1 MKKHKIYNTIF
12 YSLIIVIFCVM
23 YYFMSQKEGFHED
36 EMFSYGSSNYRYD
49 NVFQPYGDKDYINS
63 IIDEEIFNNENII
76 NNIIY
81 YLKNPNIFMKKLE
94 EKQSNEK
101 PIWKTKQE
109 AIEYVTIQPNDIL
122 SLFSIYYNQSR
133 DAHPPLFYFIV
144 HIVSIFFL
152 DNFSKYIIF
161 IINISLFIGSIII
174 IRKIFKLLNREILAF
189 PTTIL
194 YGLSIGAV
202 STVIFQRMYMLL
214 TFFIIYY
221 TYINLYIIKN
231 DFNIDKRTKM
241 KLIITVI
248 LGFLSQYYFC
258 IYALFMFVIM
268 QIIML
273 VRNKKKNCKILLL
286 SYIKSACIGVLLF
299 PASIYHIFF
308 SYRGISNISNQY
320 DISDFFNILCE
331 AYSCNIILGF
341 LIVSIIIIVSANM
354 LKIKKDYFLPI
365 LLFSITGY
373 IIVVSKI
380 SPYLDLRYIMGILPV
395 VAIVVILTIDY
406 ICNSKWK
413 IISFILLVIAIT
425 NLTNNSPEYLY
436 RGYNENIKIAK
447 ENNNLKFIY
456 IEDNGFNH
464 IQSMPEFMIY
474 DESMI
479 LNVSKNELKYLEN
492 NKKLENE
499 KEFIVSIKRYLDV
512 EKVLNEILEIT
523 HRDKYTLLLDG
534 NNETGNVIYK
544 ISNI

>member
-395 VAIVVILTIDY
+395 VAIIIILTIDY
-406 ICNSKWK
+406 ICKSKWK

-436 RGYNENIKIAK
+436 REYNENIKIAK

-512 EKVLNEILEIT
+512 EKILNEILEIT
-523 HRDKYTLLLDG
+523 HKDKYTLLLDG

>member
-258 IYALFMFVIM
+258 IYALFIFVIM

-395 VAIVVILTIDY
+395 VAIIIILTIDY
-406 ICNSKWK
+406 ICKSKWK

-499 KEFIVSIKRYLDV
+499 KEFIVSIKRYLNV

-544 ISNI
+544 ISNT

>member
-1 MKKHKIYNTIF
+1 MEKHKIYNAIF
-12 YSLIIVIFCVM
+12 YSLMIVIFCVM

-36 EMFSYGSSNYRYD
+36 EMFSYGSSNYKYD

-63 IIDEEIFNNENII
+63 VINEEIFNNGNII
-76 NNIIY
+76 NNIAY
-81 YLKNPNIFMKKLE
+81 YLKNPNIFIKKLE

-101 PIWKTKQE
+101 PIWKTKEE

-152 DNFSKYIIF
+152 GNFSKYIIF
-161 IINISLFIGSIII
+161 IINIGLFIGCFII
-174 IRKIFKLLNREILAF
+174 IRKIFKLFDREILAL
-189 PTTIL
+189 PTVIL
-194 YGLSIGAV
+194 YGLSIGAI

-214 TFFIIYY
+214 TFFIMYY
-221 TYINLYIIKN
+221 TYINLYIVKN
-231 DFNIDKRTKM
+231 NFNIDKNTKI
-241 KLIITVI
+241 KLMITVI

-258 IYALFMFVIM
+258 IYALFMFGIM

-273 VRNKKKNCKILLL
+273 IRNKKNNCKILLL

-320 DISDFFNILCE
+320 GIGDFFNILCQ

-341 LIVSIIIIVSANM
+341 FIVIIIIIVSANI
-354 LKIKKDYFLPI
+354 LKIKKDYFLPV

-380 SPYLDLRYIMGILPV
+380 SPYLDLRYIMGILPI
-395 VAIVVILTIDY
+395 VAIIIILTINY
-406 ICNSKWK
+406 ICKSKWK
-413 IISFILLVIAIT
+413 IISFILLVIAII
-425 NLTNNSPEYLY
+425 NLTNNFPKYLY
-436 RGYNENIKIAK
+436 KGYNENIEIAK

-474 DESMI
+474 NESMI
-479 LNVSKNELKYLEN
+479 LNVNKNELKYLEN
-492 NKKLENE
+492 NKKIENE
-499 KEFIVSIKRYLDV
+499 KEFIVSIKSYLNV
-512 EKVLNEILEIT
+512 EKILNEILEIT
-523 HRDKYTLLLDG
+523 QRDKYTLLLDG

>member
-101 PIWKTKQE
+101 PILKTKQE

-395 VAIVVILTIDY
+395 VAIIIILTIDY
-406 ICNSKWK
+406 ICKSKWK

-436 RGYNENIKIAK
+436 REYNENIKIAK

-512 EKVLNEILEIT
+512 EKILNEILEIT
-523 HRDKYTLLLDG
+523 HKDKYTLLLDG

>member
-1 MKKHKIYNTIF
+1 
-12 YSLIIVIFCVM
+12 M

-81 YLKNPNIFMKKLE
+81 YLKNPNILMKKLE

-395 VAIVVILTIDY
+395 VAIIIILTIDY
-406 ICNSKWK
+406 ICKSKWK

-436 RGYNENIKIAK
+436 REYNENIKIAK

-512 EKVLNEILEIT
+512 EKILNEILEIT
-523 HRDKYTLLLDG
+523 HKDKYTLLLDG

>member
-512 EKVLNEILEIT
+512 EKILNEILEIT
-523 HRDKYTLLLDG
+523 HKDKYTLLLDG

>member
-1 MKKHKIYNTIF
+1 
-12 YSLIIVIFCVM
+12 M

-286 SYIKSACIGVLLF
+286 SYIKSACIGVLLY

-395 VAIVVILTIDY
+395 VAIIIILTIDY
-406 ICNSKWK
+406 ICKSKWK

-447 ENNNLKFIY
+447 ENNNLKYIY

-492 NKKLENE
+492 NEKLENE

-512 EKVLNEILEIT
+512 EKILNEILEIT

>member
-1 MKKHKIYNTIF
+1 MEKHKICDVIF
-12 YSLIIVIFCVM
+12 YTLLVIIFFVM
-23 YYFMSQKEGFHED
+23 YYFISQKEGYHED
-36 EMFSYGSSNYRYD
+36 EMFSYGSSNYKYD
-49 NVFQPYGDKDYINS
+49 NIFQPYGYRDYINS
-63 IIDEEIFNNENII
+63 TIDEVIFDDGNII
-76 NNIIY
+76 KNILY
-81 YLKNPNIFMKKLE
+81 YLKNPNIFINKLN
-94 EKQSNEK
+94 EKQSEEK
-101 PIWKTKQE
+101 TIWKTKQE
-109 AIEYVTIQPNDIL
+109 AIEYLTIQQQDIL

-133 DAHPPLFYFIV
+133 DSHPPLFYFIV

-152 DNFSKYIIF
+152 GNFSKYIIF
-161 IINISLFIGSIII
+161 IINISLFICCLII
-174 IRKIFKLLNREILAF
+174 IRKIFRLFNREILVF
-189 PTTIL
+189 PTVIL

-221 TYINLYIIKN
+221 TYINMYIVKN
-231 DFNIDKRTKM
+231 DFNIDKKTKT
-241 KLIITVI
+241 KLIITII

-268 QIIML
+268 QITML
-273 VRNKKKNCKILLL
+273 IKKKKNNCKILLL
-286 SYIKSACIGVLLF
+286 SYIKSACIGVLVF

-320 DISDFFNILCE
+320 DICDFFNILCE
-331 AYSCNIILGF
+331 SYSCNILLGVF
-341 LIVSIIIIVSANM
+341 IVIIIIIVSVNI

-380 SPYLDLRYIMGILPV
+380 SPYLDLRYIMGILPIL
-395 VAIVVILTIDY
+395 AIIISLTIDY
-406 ICNSKWK
+406 ICKNNWK
-413 IISFILLVIAIT
+413 IISFILLAISIT
-425 NLTNNSPEYLY
+425 NLINNSPKYLY
-436 RGYNENIKIAK
+436 KGYNENIEIAK

-479 LNVSKNELKYLEN
+479 LNVNKNELRYLEN
-492 NKKLENE
+492 NKKLEDE
-499 KEFIVSIKRYLDV
+499 KEFIVSIKKYLNV
-512 EKVLNEILEIT
+512 EKILDEILEIT
-523 HRDKYTLLLDG
+523 QRDKYILLLDG

-544 ISNI
+544 IS

>member
-1 MKKHKIYNTIF
+1 
-12 YSLIIVIFCVM
+12 
-23 YYFMSQKEGFHED
+23 
-36 EMFSYGSSNYRYD
+36 
-49 NVFQPYGDKDYINS
+49 
-63 IIDEEIFNNENII
+63 
-76 NNIIY
+76 
-81 YLKNPNIFMKKLE
+81 
-94 EKQSNEK
+94 
-101 PIWKTKQE
+101 
-109 AIEYVTIQPNDIL
+109 
-122 SLFSIYYNQSR
+122 
-133 DAHPPLFYFIV
+133 
-144 HIVSIFFL
+144 
-152 DNFSKYIIF
+152 
-161 IINISLFIGSIII
+161 
-174 IRKIFKLLNREILAF
+174 
-189 PTTIL
+189 
-194 YGLSIGAV
+194 
-202 STVIFQRMYMLL
+202 MLL

-395 VAIVVILTIDY
+395 VAIIIILTIDY
-406 ICNSKWK
+406 ICKSKWK

-436 RGYNENIKIAK
+436 REYNENIKIAK

-512 EKVLNEILEIT
+512 EKILNEILEIT
-523 HRDKYTLLLDG
+523 HKDKYTLLLDG

>member
-1 MKKHKIYNTIF
+1 MEKHKIYNTIF

-174 IRKIFKLLNREILAF
+174 IRKIFKLLNREILAL

-231 DFNIDKRTKM
+231 DFYIDKRTKM

-380 SPYLDLRYIMGILPV
+380 SPYLDSRYIMGILPV
-395 VAIVVILTIDY
+395 VAIIIILTIDH
-406 ICNSKWK
+406 ICKSKWK

-499 KEFIVSIKRYLDV
+499 KEFIVSIKRYLNV

-544 ISNI
+544 ISNT

>member
-1 MKKHKIYNTIF
+1 
-12 YSLIIVIFCVM
+12 M

-133 DAHPPLFYFIV
+133 DAHTPLFYFIV

-395 VAIVVILTIDY
+395 VAIIIILTIDY
-406 ICNSKWK
+406 ICKSKWK

-447 ENNNLKFIY
+447 ENNNLKYIY

-492 NKKLENE
+492 NEKLENE

-512 EKVLNEILEIT
+512 EKILNEILEIT
-523 HRDKYTLLLDG
+523 HKDKYTLLLDG